1 MLLSCQMNYATE
13 IIVLGCSA
21 WSYVVVCRVDARNV
35 SPDAGPRECALFFFG
50 LVSVEE
56 WEGLVEYPHPARSF
70 QLEGNAA
77 RLEA

>member
-1 MLLSCQMNYATE
+1 MQ
-13 IIVLGCSA
+13 GPG
-21 WSYVVVCRVDARNV
+21 NV
-35 SPDAGPRECALFFFG
+35 PFFFFFG

>member
-13 IIVLGCSA
+13 IIVLGRSA
-21 WSYVVVCRVDARNV
+21 NVVCRVDARNV
-35 SPDAGPRECALFFFG
+35 SPDARPRECALFFFG

>member
-13 IIVLGCSA
+13 IIVLGRSA

-35 SPDAGPRECALFFFG
+35 SPDAGPRECAFFFFG

-56 WEGLVEYPHPARSF
+56 WEGLVEYPNPSRSF

>member
-1 MLLSCQMNYATE
+1 MQ
-13 IIVLGCSA
+13 GPG
-21 WSYVVVCRVDARNV
+21 NV
-35 SPDAGPRECALFFFG
+35 PFFFFFG

-56 WEGLVEYPHPARSF
+56 WEGLVEYPNPSRSF

>member
-1 MLLSCQMNYATE
+1 MPGMFPQMQ
-13 IIVLGCSA
+13 GPG
-21 WSYVVVCRVDARNV
+21 NV
-35 SPDAGPRECALFFFG
+35 PFFFFFG

-56 WEGLVEYPHPARSF
+56 WEGLVEYPNPARSF

>member
-1 MLLSCQMNYATE
+1 MLHSCQMNYATE
-13 IIVLGCSA
+13 IIVLGRSA
-21 WSYVVVCRVDARNV
+21 NVVCRVDARNV

-50 LVSVEE
+50 LVSIEE